1 MVNQSSS
8 QKRRNKISVRNKCVC
23 VCFFFVKVFGSV
35 SSDIAC
41 LRKNTDSKCKNNP
54 YISKL
59 WVSALNLMTSAC

>member
-1 MVNQSSS
+1 M
-8 QKRRNKISVRNKCVC
+8 CVC
-23 VCFFFVKVFGSV
+23 VFFFVKVFGSV

-59 WVSALNLMTSAC
+59 WVSALNLITSAC